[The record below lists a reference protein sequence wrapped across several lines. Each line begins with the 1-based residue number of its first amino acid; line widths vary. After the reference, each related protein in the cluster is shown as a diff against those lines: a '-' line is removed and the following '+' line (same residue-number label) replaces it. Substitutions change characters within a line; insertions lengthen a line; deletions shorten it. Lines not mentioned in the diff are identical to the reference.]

1 MAAEK
6 GQGKGRTASMWA
18 DGQWE
23 MCVKLAE
30 LGADLNKAD
39 QVSVVYCHCK
49 TLCCSIVVKLTIF
62 FKLVGKDGLVFGFCE
77 GSVGSVCETG

>member
-6 GQGKGRTASMWA
+6 GQ
-18 DGQWE
+18 WE
-23 MCVKLAE
+23 VCVKLAE

-39 QVSVVYCHCK
+39 QVSVTCCHCK

-62 FKLVGKDGLVFGFCE
+62 FELVGKDGFA
-77 GSVGSVCETG
+77 VGC